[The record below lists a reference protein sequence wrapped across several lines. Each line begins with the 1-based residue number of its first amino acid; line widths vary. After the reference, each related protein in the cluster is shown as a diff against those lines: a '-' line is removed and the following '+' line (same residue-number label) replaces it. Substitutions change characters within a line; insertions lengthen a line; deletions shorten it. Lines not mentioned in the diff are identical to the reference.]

1 MYAIFKSTTLANES
15 NGISTIVSK
24 YTKDAFSI
32 GSGLIK
38 VTLNFNFER
47 DDVVARKHKEK
58 AIYKLTIKQKKIL
71 ELLKGNGELTQ
82 KELSDKT
89 SVSLAGV
96 KRSCKSYKSLI

>member
-1 MYAIFKSTTLANES
+1 ML
-15 NGISTIVSK
+15 
-24 YTKDAFSI
+24 FSI

-47 DDVVARKHKEK
+47 DDVVARKHQEK

-82 KELSDKT
+82 KELSNKT

-96 KRSCKSYKSLI
+96 KKIMQKLQELNLISRSGAKKNGCWIVASQLK

>member
-1 MYAIFKSTTLANES
+1 MKVTVYLQLFLNIQ
-15 NGISTIVSK
+15 
-24 YTKDAFSI
+24 
-32 GSGLIK
+32 IK

-96 KRSCKSYKSLI
+96 KKIMQKLQELNLISRRGAKKNGRWIVASRLK

>member
-1 MYAIFKSTTLANES
+1 M
-15 NGISTIVSK
+15 
-24 YTKDAFSI
+24 
-32 GSGLIK
+32 
-38 VTLNFNFER
+38 TLNFNFER

-96 KRSCKSYKSLI
+96 KKIMQKLQELNLISRRGAKKNGRWIVASRLK